1 MKKQDNFDKLDNFNF
16 MISTIKSLACSQ
28 GFYGRLYR
36 DIQDLESDDLDDL
49 IESLPD
55 FKKDSLNVVFYFEC

>member
-1 MKKQDNFDKLDNFNF
+1 MEKQGNFDKLENFNF
-16 MISTIKSLACSQ
+16 MLATIKSLAYSQ

-36 DIQDLESDDLDDL
+36 DIQGIDSDDLDDL

-55 FKKDSLNVVFYFEC
+55 FKKDSLNVVFYFEQ